1 MTAIH
6 LRRSLHFVPGA
17 NEKMFL
23 KSLAS
28 GADSLILDLEDA
40 VTPQKKGDARQ
51 VIRDWLKSAD
61 FGGKEKPFELT
72 RSIAPGAWRTSKL

>member
-1 MTAIH
+1 MFVHQNGNDGEEKLMTAIH

-40 VTPQKKGDARQ
+40 VTPQKKGYARQ
-51 VIRDWLKSAD
+51 VILS
-61 FGGKEKPFELT
+61 L
-72 RSIAPGAWRTSKL
+72 IHI